1 MDPEELAALR
11 ARLEAIQARF
21 QAIDAAANA
30 RAEGERDLNEEEQR
44 EWLALEEERAG
55 VTARVEA
62 EERGQ
67 RVRDSRARWR
77 GLQVKPGQDED
88 PSLVDFRGTL
98 TMPNTALRD
107 RALQLIDERRENTQ
121 HLDRDEV
128 RSGQAPGDG
137 KGGYGGIG
145 TGDIRA
151 KLERLIRKETN
162 KNWNQ
167 GYFLRMLLLTEN
179 PHYRSAFRKLL
190 AGQVHFSPEE
200 GRALDEVAAMRTA
213 LNITT
218 DASGG
223 YAIPVLIDPTV
234 IWTSQGHPN
243 DFLDI
248 SRVENITNDEWKG
261 VSSAGA
267 TAYWNTEGVKAT
279 DGAPTLAQPTVTTK
293 RLSVYIPFSVEVQG
307 DWPGFAAELTQAA
320 TMVWNE
326 ELVDKFTNGTGLT
339 AQPTGVITAL
349 EAVTAS
355 QVASDDSGSATAA
368 DVYRVWAALPIR
380 YRRTSRWMANTV
392 IENAIRQAGTTDPN
406 FTANMLAEGIPALF
420 NRPFHENDYMDG
432 VVASTSDSTPLLLG
446 DFKQGFLIANRVGM
460 TVETVQHVIDTTSGT
475 PTGQRAMWAWG
486 RVGSNVV
493 NANAMRILSQT

>member
-1 MDPEELAALR
+1 MTPEELAAAR
-11 ARLEAIQARF
+11 ARVAAILERL
-21 QAIDAAANA
+21 QAIHEGAEA
-30 RAEGERDLNEEEQR
+30 RAEGERDLNDVEGA

-55 VTARVEA
+55 LAARIEA
-62 EERGQ
+62 EERAQ
-67 RVRDSRARWR
+67 RVADSRARWR
-77 GLQVKPGQDED
+77 GLQVKPGDDDD
-88 PSLVDFRGTL
+88 PALVDFRGTL
-98 TMPNTALRD
+98 GMPSTELRD
-107 RALQLIDERRENTQ
+107 RALRLLDENRENTQ
-121 HLDRDEV
+121 HLDMPEV
-128 RSGQAPGDG
+128 RNASVGEDG

-145 TGDIRA
+145 QGDIRA
-151 KLERLIRKETN
+151 KLSKLIRKQSS

-167 GYFLRMLLLTEN
+167 DYFLRMMLLTEH

-190 AGQVHFSPEE
+190 AGSVHFTAEE
-200 GRALDEVAAMRTA
+200 GRALDEVAAMRAA

-218 DASGG
+218 DAQGG

-261 VSSAGA
+261 LSSAGA
-267 TAYWNTEGVKAT
+267 TAYWNTEGIKST
-279 DGAPTLAQPTVTTK
+279 DGSFTLAQPSVVTK
-293 RLSVYIPFSVEVQG
+293 RLNVYIPFSVEVQG
-307 DWPGFAAELTQAA
+307 DWPGFAGELTQAA

-326 ELVDKFTNGTGLT
+326 ELVDKFTNGLGTT

-355 QVASDDSGSATAA
+355 QVASDDSGSATSA

-406 FTANMLAEGIPALF
+406 FVANMLEEGITGLF